1 LTGSL
6 RYDKQTVLEEGN
18 ITPRLGLLFNLSENQ
33 NIRFSAQQG
42 FRNPTNQDKFIG
54 YSQGTYTILGSSKE
68 SIERFNQTV
77 GLRNGVTHTYTGPY
91 VLENAF
97 DIISGDAVTLDYVK
111 PEIVTMLELGY
122 RYNIS
127 DLTLDVS
134 AYYSN
139 YQDKIAGKYINSPVL
154 TSTLTTAEAAIAG
167 GSFYGFQVDSNLDEE
182 FNAYGVSL
190 EVTKSVSDNLSVNL
204 VYEYNQKDYEENDRI
219 TSFVSWN
226 TPDHRI
232 KGGLNYTKGAFSL
245 NANARYHSE
254 YDYESSFFSDTIESN
269 TVIDAKASFALPALK
284 ATLEIGGNNIGGDN
298 YVSLPGSGLIGSVY
312 YTGLRIDI

>member
-1 LTGSL
+1 MSGSL

-111 PEIVTMLELGY
+111 PEVVTMLELGY

-127 DLTLDVS
+127 DLTFDVS

-139 YQDKIAGKYINSPVL
+139 YQDKIAGKFINSPVL

-190 EVTKSVSDNLSVNL
+190 EATKSVSDNLSLNL
-204 VYEYNQKDYEENDRI
+204 VYEYNQKDYEENDRV

-245 NANARYHSE
+245 NANARYHS
-254 YDYESSFFSDTIESN
+254 
-269 TVIDAKASFALPALK
+269 
-284 ATLEIGGNNIGGDN
+284 
-298 YVSLPGSGLIGSVY
+298 
-312 YTGLRIDI
+312 